1 MHGCKGGVAVARWM
15 WLLMPV
21 GLVGYALSYAH
32 ANHVLL
38 FALTGIGLVPLAA
51 LIGTATEE
59 LAYRVGSAAGGLLNA
74 SFGNVPELVIGGLA
88 LHNGLVALAQATVI
102 GSVIGNASLVVGM
115 SLFYGGIRNGIQ
127 HFDREKVGHHAVL
140 MVLAVASLAL
150 PTLFTARAPRG
161 NEQALSVFVACL
173 LIVTYLAYLL
183 YEIGGF
189 RGGREAD
196 PSDAFMTETEVA
208 VTELVK
214 EDHGPSWSWQ
224 ASSIALAVATL
235 FVALEG
241 QVLVD
246 SVVPVTRSLHMSQL
260 FVGLIIIPI
269 LGNVPEHFSA
279 VQLAGRNKMDLS
291 FAIAAGSAI
300 QVAVFVAPVLVL
312 LSFFWHP
319 MTLVF
324 NPIEIAVLALVV
336 AIFFF
341 VAQDGE
347 SNWLE
352 GLQMMTLY
360 VMAAAVFY
368 FLQSPLAAA

>member
-1 MHGCKGGVAVARWM
+1 MRGCKGGVAVGRWM
-15 WLLMPV
+15 WMLMPV

-51 LIGTATEE
+51 LIGAATEE

-196 PSDAFMTETEVA
+196 PSDAFMTETEAA

>member
-1 MHGCKGGVAVARWM
+1 M
-15 WLLMPV
+15 WALMPV
-21 GLVGYALSYAH
+21 GLIGYALSYAH

-88 LHNGLVALAQATVI
+88 LHSGLVALAQATVI

-150 PTLFTARAPRG
+150 PTLFTARAPRD

-189 RGGREAD
+189 RGGRETGQ
-196 PSDAFMTETEVA
+196 SDAFMTETEAA
-208 VTELVK
+208 VTELVQ

-224 ASSIALAVATL
+224 ASSVALALATL
-235 FVALEG
+235 LVALEG

-246 SVVPVTRSLHMSQL
+246 SVVPVTTSLHMSQL
-260 FVGLIIIPI
+260 FVGLILIPI

-360 VMAAAVFY
+360 IMAAAVFY
-368 FLQSPLAAA
+368 FLQSPLATA

>member
-1 MHGCKGGVAVARWM
+1 M
-15 WLLMPV
+15 WALMPV
-21 GLVGYALSYAH
+21 GLVGYVLSYAH

-88 LHNGLVALAQATVI
+88 LHSGLVALAQATVI

-115 SLFYGGIRNGIQ
+115 SLFFGGIRNGIQ

-150 PTLFTARAPRG
+150 PTLFTARAPGG

-173 LIVTYLAYLL
+173 LIVTYLAYLV

-196 PSDAFMTETEVA
+196 QSDAFMTETEAA
-208 VTELVK
+208 VTELVE
-214 EDHGPSWSWQ
+214 EDDGPSWSWQ
-224 ASSIALAVATL
+224 ASSIALAGATL
-235 FVALEG
+235 LVALEG

-246 SVVPVTRSLHMSQL
+246 SVVPVTSSLHMSQL

-279 VQLAGRNKMDLS
+279 VQLAAKNKMDLS

-368 FLQSPLAAA
+368 FLQAPLAAA